1 MREAMVMGDLFGT
14 SHNSFMRN
22 AHGHPLILTRSWHS
36 TMPLTL
42 VQTFDEDK
50 RQTRRE
56 PMATGDYI
64 QLKDWSLLEML
75 PLPWLK

>member
-1 MREAMVMGDLFGT
+1 MLMDVLLSSPEVG
-14 SHNSFMRN
+14 
-22 AHGHPLILTRSWHS
+22 IS

-42 VQTFDEDK
+42 VQTSDEDK

-56 PMATGDYI
+56 PMVMGGYV
-64 QLKDWSLLEML
+64 QLKDCSLLEML